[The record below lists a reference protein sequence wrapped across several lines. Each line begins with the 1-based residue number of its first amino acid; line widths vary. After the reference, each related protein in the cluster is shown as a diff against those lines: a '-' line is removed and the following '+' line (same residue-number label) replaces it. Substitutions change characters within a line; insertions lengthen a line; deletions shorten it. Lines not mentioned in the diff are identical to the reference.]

1 MNEFGFDNDRNE
13 KIDFI
18 KKLSIIVFVF
28 IIVFLI
34 VRGCNNFLSNK
45 IREDINKDKIGK
57 IEKEA
62 SDEIDLNKPFSYYN
76 IKNEIELDIF
86 IERIAKYLK
95 PKELQKYIDYSL
107 YEYKYIKD
115 SWNKIDNLYE
125 ILNKLPKG
133 TYANLLEQLLDN
145 KVNYDEAP
153 LTEHFKEKFKDGLL
167 IEYANL
173 DINNSF
179 SWIKYD
185 FENRYFTLQANI
197 GEAVD
202 YYYFNFILDQDG
214 YLDDIVL
221 EKIVPMYDEEGIYIP
236 KKDSILMN
244 NEENIKLIIS
254 QVLLSE
260 DAYYF
265 EGDWEYDERKSPQS
279 RYNRFKEFG
288 FTDRF
293 REYYASLNE
302 KGIIE
307 EEIDSDEGDTIE
319 IIDINIENKTAV
331 AKLVFHK
338 LNIIKYYD
346 VSWST
351 DDKYRL
357 DTINVIFNREEN
369 K

>member
-1 MNEFGFDNDRNE
+1 MDDFNFNDDRNLKTNFLK
-13 KIDFI
+13 KIG
-18 KKLSIIVFVF
+18 IITVVF
-28 IIVFLI
+28 IVIFLI

-45 IREDINKDKIGK
+45 IREDINKDKVVNT
-57 IEKEA
+57 EKEKK
-62 SDEIDLNKPFSYYN
+62 DEIDLNKPFSYYKITN
-76 IKNEIELDIF
+76 DNELHELIRK
-86 IERIAKYLK
+86 ISLYLTPSK
-95 PKELQKYIDYSL
+95 LQKYVDYDLYSL
-107 YEYKYIKD
+107 KYFD
-115 SWNKIDNLYE
+115 WNDINNMYG
-125 ILNKLPKG
+125 ILNNMPKG

>member
-1 MNEFGFDNDRNE
+1 MDDFNFNDDRNL
-13 KIDFI
+13 KISFL
-18 KKLSIIVFVF
+18 KKLGIITVAF
-28 IIVFLI
+28 IVIFLI
-34 VRGCNNFLSNK
+34 VRGCNNYLTNK
-45 IREDINKDKIGK
+45 IRDNMNKDKVVN
-57 IEKEA
+57 IEKEKK
-62 SDEIDLNKPFSYYN
+62 DEIDLNKPFSYYN
-76 IKNEIELDIF
+76 INNETDLDDLV
-86 IERIAKYLK
+86 EKIAKYLK
-95 PKELQKYIDYSL
+95 PIELQKYVDYSL

-153 LTEHFKEKFKDGLL
+153 LTEHFKEKFKDG
-167 IEYANL
+167 IIREYDL
-173 DINNSF
+173 YGWKS
-179 SWIKYD
+179 YD
-185 FENRYFTLQANI
+185 FNKKCFVLTKYN
-197 GEAVD
+197 GEAQD
-202 YYYFNFILDQDG
+202 DYYFNFILDEEG

-265 EGDWEYDERKSPQS
+265 EGDWEYDERKSSQS

-319 IIDINIENKTAV
+319 IIDINIENETAV

-346 VSWST
+346 VSWDT

-357 DTINVIFNREEN
+357 DTINVKFNREEN